1 MLRTIIFGVVG
12 FAAGFGLATYLT
24 KTKYEDMANE
34 EIQAMRDYVKK
45 KTGDESEEV
54 ESKKAQVE
62 KHKEDMKKFEEKRIN
77 YAQASEKGKEVEF
90 MNDVDATKP
99 YRIPEEDFVV
109 DDEDFEKVS
118 LEYYT
123 ESELLYEGEEV
134 VSNVEETVG
143 QDCLNLLHGF
153 EGDTI
158 YIRNEKYQIDY
169 EVIKI
174 NGTGPEGY

>member
-12 FAAGFGLATYLT
+12 FAAGFGLATFLT

-45 KTGDESEEV
+45 KTGEEP
-54 ESKKAQVE
+54 EGKDKKAQVE
-62 KHKEDMKKFEEKRIN
+62 KHKEDMKKFEEERIN
-77 YAQASEKGKEVEF
+77 YATASERGKEVAF
-90 MNDVDATKP
+90 VSDADRMKP

-109 DDEDFEKVS
+109 DDEEFDKVS

-123 ESELLYEGEEV
+123 ESELLYEGDEV

-153 EGDTI
+153 DDDTI
-158 YIRNEKYQIDY
+158 YVRNEKFNIDY
-169 EVIKI
+169 EVIKV
-174 NGTGPEGY
+174 NGTGPER